1 MITYLIIG
9 IVWTLFLEYM
19 TTESSYTVKAVNWT
33 NRERLVQLLIW
44 PYSMVVFIIEFL
56 KGLWK

>member
-33 NRERLVQLLIW
+33 NRERLVQLAIW